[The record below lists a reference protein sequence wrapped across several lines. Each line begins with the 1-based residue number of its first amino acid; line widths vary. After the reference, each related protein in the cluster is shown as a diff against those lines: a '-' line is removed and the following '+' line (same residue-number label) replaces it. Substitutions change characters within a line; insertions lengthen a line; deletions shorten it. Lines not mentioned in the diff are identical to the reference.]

1 MDLEL
6 YLGIHDQFT
15 KFEKDFALLILEWSM
30 VLGFAMVPLLVLV
43 HIGNSFKVK

>member
-15 KFEKDFALLILEWSM
+15 KFEKDFALFRM
-30 VLGFAMVPLLVLV
+30 VDGPGFCNGSIVIVLV
-43 HIGNSFKVK
+43 HLGNSFNVK

>member
-30 VLGFAMVPLLVLV
+30 SWVLQWF
-43 HIGNSFKVK
+43 HC